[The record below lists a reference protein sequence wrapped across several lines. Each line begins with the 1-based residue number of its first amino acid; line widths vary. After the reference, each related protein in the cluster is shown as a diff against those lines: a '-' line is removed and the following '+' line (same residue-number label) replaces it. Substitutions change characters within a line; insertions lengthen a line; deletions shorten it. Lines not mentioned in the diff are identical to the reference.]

1 MQVLYSSLRLGLRCA
16 LMSECCPRLDST
28 HGTAASDPGD
38 YGNHEK
44 RQSPC
49 RYSSARTHSVA
60 QHTQAQHT
68 ARTRTRLWP
77 LASQTQLKLKLR
89 TVGQH
94 NLLVSAL
101 RRGLGLGLA
110 ADCIVWRS
118 FIGSQSLRAA
128 RVLEAQRHGVQ
139 LDVSQEAPQGTADA
153 AAGARA
159 VCGRAPTRK
168 QHLRMEVPHSRHRSL
183 QRRLLSRQAP
193 LSS

>member
-44 RQSPC
+44 RQPPC
-49 RYSSARTHSVA
+49 RCTTHAHCRTKP
-60 QHTQAQHT
+60 TQHT

-77 LASQTQLKLKLR
+77 LASQTPLKLKLR